1 MRTSWSHRGMSTWIF
16 GYGSLIW
23 KPNLPHIE
31 ARWALLKGWER
42 RFWQGSPDHRG
53 TPELPGRVLTL
64 RPNPAVSCLGMAY
77 CLDPQHEQATLAQ
90 LDHREKAGYDMREV
104 LVHTAQGSHSMDVHR
119 TSRKSSLPGCC
130 VNRRDGPAYRYSYWT
145 QRIQSRLRPQL
156 SPGSRGAAQS
166 ERRRRASCAPRRT
179 DQKLSKS

>member
-1 MRTSWSHRGMSTWIF
+1 MSTWIF

-53 TPELPGRVLTL
+53 TPEFPGRVLTL
-64 RPNPAVSCLGMAY
+64 HPNPTVFCWGMAY

-104 LVHTAQGSHSMDVHR
+104 LVHTTQGDLTAWMYIGLPENPHFLGSASIKEMAQHIATATGPSGS
-119 TSRKSSLPGCC
+119 
-130 VNRRDGPAYRYSYWT
+130 NRDYVLNLAEALGE
-145 QRIQSRLRPQL
+145 RLNPKDDAELHALDAALTHPL
-156 SPGSRGAAQS
+156 S
-166 ERRRRASCAPRRT
+166 
-179 DQKLSKS
+179 